1 MISFRFEGFDHDRA
15 MCVRGNLERKRM
27 KPTSLKLA
35 VAVLLG
41 LVATQAAHATDAVLT
56 GDASVNSAHPTTN
69 YGALS
74 NLYVGN
80 GTTSLLQFDLSVLPS
95 GTTASQI
102 SNATLRLYV
111 NRVNAAGSV
120 TVSPVTSSWTE
131 SAVTYATAPAIGSS
145 FATFTASNPET
156 FVSVDVTSLVQG
168 WVTTPA
174 SNYGLALTSAA
185 ANVLLDAKEN
195 DETAHVAG
203 LDITITSQGATGAT
217 GATGAQGIQCQ
228 GRSKTLPMG
237 RSKSRPV
244 GRQEVEGFAG
254 RMASGA

>member
-1 MISFRFEGFDHDRA
+1 
-15 MCVRGNLERKRM
+15 M

-217 GATGAQGIQCQ
+217 GATGAQGIQGIQ
-228 GRSKTLPMG
+228 GIQGATGATGAQGIQGIQGATGATGVTGATGPMACWVRQVLPA
-237 RSKSRPV
+237 RQVPPVFRVSR
-244 GRQEVEGFAG
+244 A
-254 RMASGA
+254 